1 MVRRR
6 GFTLV
11 ELLVV
16 IAIIAVLA
24 GLLLP
29 AVQAAR
35 GAARR
40 IQCSSNIRQLGL
52 ATMMYHDAHRRF
64 PPASLPGYP
73 KALAWFA
80 EVDYLSD
87 AVAKEKGILAPY
99 YERNGSI
106 IRCPDMTGIDLLYGG
121 ETGGYGYNQ
130 NLGTTLYPPPTY
142 QPRVV
147 QRRISDF
154 ATIGTGR
161 VVMFSDAA
169 RIQLP
174 WSGDPVLRATE
185 NFYIQGPDDFELFT
199 APGTHARHSGNL
211 AIVCY
216 MDGHV
221 ETASLSDAA
230 MPGHW
235 SQAARELARNKKIGY
250 LTLRSWGDSLDGPAY
265 RPQN

>member
-1 MVRRR
+1 
-6 GFTLV
+6 
-11 ELLVV
+11 
-16 IAIIAVLA
+16 
-24 GLLLP
+24 
-29 AVQAAR
+29 
-35 GAARR
+35 
-40 IQCSSNIRQLGL
+40 
-52 ATMMYHDAHRRF
+52 
-64 PPASLPGYP
+64 
-73 KALAWFA
+73 
-80 EVDYLSD
+80 
-87 AVAKEKGILAPY
+87 
-99 YERNGSI
+99 
-106 IRCPDMTGIDLLYGG
+106 
-121 ETGGYGYNQ
+121 
-130 NLGTTLYPPPTY
+130 
-142 QPRVV
+142 
-147 QRRISDF
+147 
-154 ATIGTGR
+154 
-161 VVMFSDAA
+161 MFSDAA